1 MSKYTTLLFDADG
14 TLLDF
19 DAAQHQALHQTFQLF
34 DIPFSDEME
43 KRYLKMNALLW
54 KQFEQGL
61 IDKQTLVYTR
71 FVKLF
76 EEFHIAADG
85 VQFEDAY
92 RQQLSHGSQLLP
104 HALEIVQ
111 SLSLHYH
118 LYIVTNG
125 VSQSQYCRLQESGLD
140 IYFQDIFVSEDA
152 GYQKPQKEF
161 FDYCFQRIPSFDK
174 KRTLIIGDS
183 LSSDMQGGYHA
194 GIDTC
199 WINPHHLINTLQIPI
214 TYTISHLQELKLL
227 L

>member
-1 MSKYTTLLFDADG
+1 MSKYTALLFDADG

-76 EEFHIAADG
+76 EEFHIAADS

-125 VSQSQYCRLQESGLD
+125 VSQSQHCRLQESGLD

-183 LSSDMQGGYHA
+183 YQVICKVVTMLALTHVGS
-194 GIDTC
+194 
-199 WINPHHLINTLQIPI
+199 IPI
-214 TYTISHLQELKLL
+214 I
-227 L
+227 